1 MNIQEQYFKGVPDYY
16 PSMYLDGYTPQQIMY
31 AVRNKMIREYKGLVD
46 KSKKTA
52 ETHSGS
58 SRIINW
64 EIAKDGI
71 LPSA

>member
-1 MNIQEQYFKGVPDYY
+1 MKFKEGP
-16 PSMYLDGYTPQQIMY
+16 
-31 AVRNKMIREYKGLVD
+31 VD

-58 SRIINW
+58 SRIINLG
-64 EIAKDGI
+64 IAKDGI

>member
-1 MNIQEQYFKGVPDYY
+1 MGELVCSVFGFCTSIKLFNSKGVKKEMKKRIEYN
-16 PSMYLDGYTPQQIMY
+16 DGP
-31 AVRNKMIREYKGLVD
+31 VD
-46 KSKKTA
+46 KSKKSA
-52 ETHSGS
+52 GTHSGS